1 MTDMKNI
8 FSKVITICLAVSIL
22 ISLIGC
28 DNLSGNPSQ
37 GLEFALT
44 GNGVGYDVVGIG
56 SCTDKNVV
64 IPDEYE
70 GLPVLGVEDNA
81 FLNCGFVESI
91 KLPKTVNY
99 VSQYAFVGCTSLTK
113 IEASEESE
121 YFQSIDGNL
130 YTKDAEVL
138 RIYAPGKT
146 EKSFA
151 VPSGVKVIGA
161 NAFCGCTSLKSV
173 SILSSLYRI
182 EAEAFSGCT
191 SLTEIRF
198 DGSVGQW
205 EQVKLSLH
213 WDINTGEYM
222 IYCTDGTIS
231 K

>member
-1 MTDMKNI
+1 MKNAFI
-8 FSKVITICLAVSIL
+8 KIITAFLAVSFMIFP
-22 ISLIGC
+22 IGC
-28 DNLSGNPSQ
+28 DNLSSKPSK

-44 GNGVGYDVVGIG
+44 GNGAGYDVVGIG
-56 SCTDKNVV
+56 TCTDKNIV

-70 GLPVLGVEDNA
+70 GLPILGIEDNA
-81 FLNCGFVESI
+81 FLNCDFVKSI

-113 IEASEESE
+113 IEANEESE
-121 YFQSIDGNL
+121 YFQSIYGNL
-130 YTKDAEVL
+130 YTKNTEVL

-146 EKSFA
+146 EKSFV
-151 VPSGVKVIGA
+151 VPNGVKVIGA

-173 SILSSLYRI
+173 SIPSSLYSI
-182 EAEAFSGCT
+182 EPEAFSGCT

-198 DGSVGQW
+198 DGSAGQW
-205 EQVKLSLH
+205 EQVKLFLH
-213 WDINTGEYM
+213 WDINTGEYK